1 MSAALEELLANV
13 RAAALVR
20 GEAWLQEKVAEIL
33 TDKGKASDPQ
43 DRSPCAKRVRSL
55 GPRSP
60 STVPRNRRKVSSP
73 GRDPPEVSAGQ
84 CPSSEM
90 PCPAENPFTLDTD
103 LRYAPHNFGD
113 EDLRIPV
120 NVASWHRSENG
131 PKSEDVGIVCEEEKK
146 SNDDSGQHY
155 SCPLPNPRTDKA
167 ETSHSSSNGKDPDT
181 THSSNAEEES
191 IELRIERLLQSCS
204 AAIMQDQQ
212 EDEPSELTLVSTSDH
227 ECDACSGRG
236 SPDPNLITPDT
247 RLLPNIHQ
255 HPASASIIVDPKGLY
270 HINQGAQSP
279 PSVSPRSILHSH
291 RRSSGRRRR
300 RSRST
305 SRASLSPRRI
315 QRSRSSDHSRCSR
328 SSRRSSSSTSSERVS
343 SSSASYGGQSK
354 RHAETQESSHHS
366 RTASQAPSHVASSGV
381 PEPLSSVI
389 PSSPAVFS
397 GLTVWILGHSFIHW
411 AEWRAR
417 QRCYGLNLS
426 MSADLV
432 RIFWFGI
439 REQKWNSLMDQV
451 TLIYSKFPS
460 PDVIIIHLG
469 GNDIGKLA
477 TVGLLFLMKQNFLEL
492 RIMFPNTI
500 LIFSEIV
507 PRLLWLKSE
516 DLKFCE
522 KIRKRLNRSM
532 SKFMPSI
539 GGLSFRHVDLE
550 GGVPGLFQNDWVHLS
565 EIGTDIFNLN
575 LKAMV
580 ELALAGA
587 GPVLPTVG

>member
-389 PSSPAVFS
+389 PSSPADHHR
-397 GLTVWILGHSFIHW
+397 LIWIMGHSFVFW
-411 AEWRAR
+411 AALRAAVRPSGR
-417 QRCYGLNLS
+417 QLGFPQEFATLRWIGKRGMVWGQFLS
-426 MSADLV
+426 EFHHFV
-432 RIFWFGI
+432 RLD
-439 REQKWNSLMDQV
+439 RV
-451 TLIYSKFPS
+451 
-460 PDVIIIHLG
+460 PDIVVIHLG
-469 GNDIGKLA
+469 GDDLGKRPCRVLIKDIKCD
-477 TVGLLFLMKQNFLEL
+477 ML
-492 RIMFPNTI
+492 RLWAMFPKVVVVWSDI
-500 LIFSEIV
+500 IK
-507 PRLLWLKSE
+507 R
-516 DLKFCE
+516 
-522 KIRKRLNRSM
+522 KIWCGARSVAGVNKARIKLNKAVSR
-532 SKFMPSI
+532 FM
-539 GGLSFRHVDLE
+539 GRNGAVVVRHVNLE
-550 GGVPGLFQNDWVHLS
+550 SGEGSYWRADGVHLN
-565 EIGTDIFNLN
+565 EVGTDMWCLAIQEGIETA
-575 LKAMV
+575 LKVWGDMNV
-580 ELALAGA
+580 
-587 GPVLPTVG
+587 